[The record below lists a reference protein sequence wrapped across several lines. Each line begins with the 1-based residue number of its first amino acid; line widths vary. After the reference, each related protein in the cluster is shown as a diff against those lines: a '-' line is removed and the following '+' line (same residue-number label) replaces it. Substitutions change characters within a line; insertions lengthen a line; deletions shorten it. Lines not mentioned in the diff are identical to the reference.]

1 MKLGSASVNL
11 VSDGYLSKDGGALF
25 GRVPKMDWE
34 QAIKPDRRNRVKMGI
49 NLLLVQTPKF
59 NIFVRPWLIL
69 LSRYKMFSFFTVQGL
84 FKLTKTRSAK

>member
-59 NIFVRPWLIL
+59 NILVDTGQAIKTM
-69 LSRYKMFSFFTVQGL
+69 YKAI
-84 FKLTKTRSAK
+84 KTWRGSNTCTLWAI

>member
-49 NLLLVQTPKF
+49 NLMLIQTPKY
-59 NIFVRPWLIL
+59 NILVDTGRIGIEINGNNFHNTWCIRIH
-69 LSRYKMFSFFTVQGL
+69 K
-84 FKLTKTRSAK
+84 K